1 LNTVVSN
8 PLFDIQSV
16 DEEFYELLWVIG
28 MAGGERIFY
37 SGNLFVGKVSL
48 ISKSTSVQ
56 RIGR

>member
-1 LNTVVSN
+1 
-8 PLFDIQSV
+8 
-16 DEEFYELLWVIG
+16 